1 LGILPLQD
9 YLLNIKQRIMSTS
22 NQQIIPMLA
31 YEDGIAAMEWL
42 CKVFGFTEITRMTDE
57 QGRLSHGEI
66 AMGESLVMLAEPT
79 PDYQSPK
86 HHAQN
91 CTIVAKA
98 YEVPYVING
107 VLVYVDDVTR
117 HYDHAKSNGAT
128 ILSVPEEGYPGTRYR
143 AADLEGQR
151 WMFMQKKI

>member
-1 LGILPLQD
+1 
-9 YLLNIKQRIMSTS
+9 MSTS

-42 CKVFGFTEITRMTDE
+42 CAVFGFTEITRMTDE
-57 QGRLSHGEI
+57 RGRLSHGEI
-66 AMGESLVMLAEPT
+66 AMSDSVVMLAEPT

-91 CTIVAKA
+91 CAIAAKA
-98 YEVPYVING
+98 YRAPYIING
-107 VLVYVDDVTR
+107 VLVYVDDVKQ
-117 HYDHAKSNGAT
+117 HYEHSKSNGAV
-128 ILSVPEEGYPGTRYR
+128 ILSELEEGYPGARYR

-151 WMFMQKKI
+151 WMFMQREINN